1 MILPMTPTS
10 TSPNSAP
17 SIGIRLATPADVAAM
32 IPIVNA
38 AFAVETFIDGTRTDE
53 ERMAG
58 MIRTGEFLLAEDASG
73 RIVGCVY
80 TEIRADRG
88 YFGMLAVDPSRQGT
102 GLGKLIVDAAE
113 NHCRLRGCVAMDI
126 CVLSLRTD
134 LPPFYRKLGYS
145 ETGTEAFIPSRPLK
159 DCAECRSIT
168 FSKPL

>member
-1 MILPMTPTS
+1 MTSTS
-10 TSPNSAP
+10 TSPNSAA
-17 SIGIRLATPADVAAM
+17 SIRIRIATADDMAAVV
-32 IPIVNA
+32 PIVNA

-58 MIRTGEFLLAEDASG
+58 MMRTGEFLLAEDAPG

-80 TEIRADRG
+80 TEIRGDRG

-102 GLGKLIVDAAE
+102 GLGKVMVEAAE
-113 NHCRLRGCVAMDI
+113 NHCRSRGCVAMDI

-134 LPPFYRKLGYS
+134 LPPFYRKHGYS
-145 ETGTEAFIPSRPLK
+145 ETGTEEYVPSSPFFKGTPRCDLML
-159 DCAECRSIT
+159 

>member
-1 MILPMTPTS
+1 MTSAS
-10 TSPNSAP
+10 TSPNSAS
-17 SIGIRLATPADVAAM
+17 SIRIRIATAHDIAAM

-58 MIRTGEFLLAEDASG
+58 MMRTGEFLLAENASG
-73 RIVGCVY
+73 HIVGCVY
-80 TEIRADRG
+80 TEIRGDRG
-88 YFGMLAVDPSRQGT
+88 YFGMLAVDPSRQGI
-102 GLGKLIVDAAE
+102 GLGKVIVEAAE
-113 NHCRLRGCVAMDI
+113 NHCRSRGCVAMDI

-145 ETGTEAFIPSRPLK
+145 ETGTEEFAPSRPLNG
-159 DCAECRSIT
+159 CAECHSII